1 MNALKEPSVLASL
14 AFLAVAFGY
23 GIVVLALANRDRRGR

>member
-23 GIVVLALANRDRRGR
+23 GIVVLALANRDRRRR

>member
-14 AFLAVAFGY
+14 AFLAVAFGF
-23 GIVVLALANRDRRGR
+23 GMVVLPLANRYRRRR